1 MENHPHPPTASL
13 SIFAFII
20 ILGTILG
27 LAACGQLIGTESKV
41 TAGGSPERTEEQS
54 IVSSSTPEDGIEE
67 TPETEPEAP
76 YQLSLEDLQNA
87 AYPLEYASSGTAQL
101 VNGVFREQAAP
112 GSATETIIQLSDFVI
127 SEELESAPTAAA
139 ILISD
144 TGGSGT
150 FYDLALVE
158 TQGGKPIVL
167 GTAFLGDRIVV
178 KSLQLAD
185 GQIVIE
191 TTIQGPD
198 DPMTSPSQ
206 EVRSTYALQEG
217 ELVLTDREIL
227 APEQSKAEA
236 GSPLT
241 GIAWQWVHFMDPLEE
256 YEVSEPEN
264 YTLEFFE
271 DGTLQIQADCNR
283 ASGSYIVKDASITI
297 EIGPMTLAACP
308 PGSRSEEFLLNLGFA
323 AIYFFQEGDLLMDLM
338 ADGGTMKFQ
347 SDIQN

>member
-1 MENHPHPPTASL
+1 VISCPSKLVERL
-13 SIFAFII
+13 I

-27 LAACGQLIGTESKV
+27 LAACGQLTGTPSDV
-41 TAGGSPERTEEQS
+41 PAGGTPERTEEQS
-54 IVSSSTPEDGIEE
+54 IVSSPTPEDVIEKTPESESE
-67 TPETEPEAP
+67 TPR
-76 YQLSLEDLQNA
+76 QLSLEDLQNA

-112 GSATETIIQLSDFVI
+112 GSATEIIVQLSDFVI
-127 SEELESAPTAAA
+127 FEEMQSPPAAAA

-150 FYDLALVE
+150 FYNLALVE
-158 TQGGKPIVL
+158 TQDGKPIVL
-167 GTAFLGDRIVV
+167 GTVFLGDRIVV

-185 GQIVIE
+185 GQIVVE
-191 TTIQGPD
+191 MTTQGSD

-264 YTLEFFE
+264 YTLEFFV
-271 DGTLQIQADCNR
+271 DGTLHIQADCNR

-308 PGSRSEEFLLNLGFA
+308 PGSRSEEFLQNLGFA
-323 AIYFFQEGDLLMDLM
+323 AIYFFQEGDLFMDLM

-347 SDIQN
+347 PLIQSN